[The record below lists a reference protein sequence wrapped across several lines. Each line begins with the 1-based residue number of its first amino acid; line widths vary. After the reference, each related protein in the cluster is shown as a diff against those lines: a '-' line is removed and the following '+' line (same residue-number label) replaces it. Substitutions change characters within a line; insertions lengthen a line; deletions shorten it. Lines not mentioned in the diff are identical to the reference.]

1 MLVFTETAP
10 GARLQ
15 RSLFDGHG
23 EGLLDRNLL
32 LIEVGQDET
41 ALVNSGASDLPD
53 AAAFRAR
60 FELPLDAFEVVLV
73 GKDGG
78 VKERRTEALNP
89 DELWAIIDAMPMRID
104 EMRRNQN

>member
-10 GARLQ
+10 GAGLQ

-78 VKERRTEALNP
+78 VKERRTQALNP